1 MMDLTPLM
9 GQLAAGGLAGF
20 AVGYAA
26 KKLLK
31 LAIAI
36 FGLFLLAV
44 GYLNYRG
51 IIEVSMAD
59 VVVFVEEKLR
69 WLIGEMGGLLD
80 FLASN
85 AGFGAGFVG
94 GLLVGLKKG

>member
-1 MMDLTPLM
+1 MDLAPLF

-31 LAIAI
+31 LALII
-36 FGLFLLAV
+36 LGLFLLAV
-44 GYLNYRG
+44 GYLNYKG
-51 IIEVSMAD
+51 VVQVSMAD
-59 VVVFVEEKLR
+59 VVGFAEAKLA
-69 WLIGEMGGLLD
+69 WLLGEAGGLLD

-85 AGFGAGFVG
+85 AGFGTGFTG
-94 GLLVGLKKG
+94 GLILGLKKG

>member
-1 MMDLTPLM
+1 MDLTPLL

-31 LAIAI
+31 LALII

-44 GYLNYRG
+44 GYLNYKG
-51 IIEVSMAD
+51 VIQVSMAD
-59 VVVFVEEKLR
+59 VVAFTEEKLR

-85 AGFGAGFVG
+85 AGFGAGFVA
-94 GLLVGLKKG
+94 GLILGLKKG

>member
-1 MMDLTPLM
+1 MDLTPLL
-9 GQLAAGGLAGF
+9 GQLATGGLAGF

-31 LAIAI
+31 LALIV
-36 FGLFLLAV
+36 FGLFILAA
-44 GYLNYRG
+44 GYLNYKG
-51 IIEVSMAD
+51 VIKVSMAD
-59 VVVFVEEKLR
+59 VVSFAEENLR

-85 AGFGAGFVG
+85 AGFGAGFIG
-94 GLLVGLKKG
+94 GLILGLKKG

>member
-1 MMDLTPLM
+1 MDLTPLF

-31 LAIAI
+31 LALII

-44 GYLNYRG
+44 GYLNYKG
-51 IIEVSMAD
+51 VVQVSMAD
-59 VVVFVEEKLR
+59 VVAFAEEKLR
-69 WLIGEMGGLLD
+69 WILSEMGGLLD
-80 FLASN
+80 FIASN

-94 GLLVGLKKG
+94 GLILGLKKG

>member
-1 MMDLTPLM
+1 MDLVPLF
-9 GQLAAGGLAGF
+9 GQLAIGGLAGF

-31 LAIAI
+31 LALII

-44 GYLNYRG
+44 GYLNYKG
-51 IIEVSMAD
+51 VIQVSMAD
-59 VVVFVEEKLR
+59 VVAFAEEELK
-69 WLIGEMGGLLD
+69 WLVGEVGGLLD

-85 AGFGAGFVG
+85 AGFGVGFVG
-94 GLLVGLKKG
+94 GLILGLKKG